1 MKQLAA
7 PALDAVDAVKCDLAA
22 EALRSSGTLRLPAR
36 GSSMLPT
43 ILPGDVLTLEQAA
56 SEGVSKGDIV
66 LFTRNRRLF
75 AHRVVEKVGES
86 SGMHLIT
93 QGDGMALPDP
103 PVTESEL
110 LGKVAFILRNGRLI
124 LPSPR
129 QRLSE
134 RAVSVLVRRFDA
146 AARIVV
152 GLHQIRRALQE
163 QSTPCQS

>member
-1 MKQLAA
+1 MKQLAD
-7 PALDAVDAVKCDLAA
+7 PALDAVDALKCELAGDV
-22 EALRSSGTLRLPAR
+22 LRSSGSLRFAPT

-43 ILPGDVLTLEQAA
+43 ILPGDVLTLERAA

-86 SGMHLIT
+86 SGMRLIT

-124 LPSPR
+124 HPSPR

-152 GLHQIRRALQE
+152 GLHQIRQTLQE
-163 QSTPCQS
+163 QPTPCQS